1 VTKNKY
7 DEELKSLK
15 EMFPKRGAL
24 TIFEVAN
31 FLNVSHVT
39 IRRGLKENSNV
50 PSFRAIGTGKQKKM
64 IRFPLVEVAKYIA
77 NTKNVDKNKS
87 KVKYIKSDKL
97 IVNGVSILDELKAIN
112 EKLDSVTNHKEKLGD
127 E

>member
-1 VTKNKY
+1 MTKNKY
-7 DEELKSLK
+7 DDELKELK

-31 FLNVSHVT
+31 FLNVSVTT
-39 IRRGLKENSNV
+39 IRKGLKENSNV
-50 PSFRAIGTGKQKKM
+50 PSFRAIGTGKEKKM

-77 NTKNVDKNKS
+77 NTKNVDKNQS
-87 KVKYIKSDKL
+87 KVKYIKSNKL
-97 IVNGVSILDELKAIN
+97 IVNGVSILNELKAIH